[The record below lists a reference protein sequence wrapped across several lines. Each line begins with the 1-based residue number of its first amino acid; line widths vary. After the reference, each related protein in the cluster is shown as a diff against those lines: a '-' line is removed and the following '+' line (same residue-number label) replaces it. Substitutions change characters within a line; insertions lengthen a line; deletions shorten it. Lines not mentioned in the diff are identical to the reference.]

1 MHRNRIQ
8 HTVAVGVLLHYN
20 GTREAEKLFHTF
32 LRNQLNDEEK
42 CSCGLRLRAAKVW
55 WKSDFFYERHLSP
68 KVKGGA
74 NLSRI
79 ELLVYL
85 S

>member
-1 MHRNRIQ
+1 MMKKN
-8 HTVAVGVLLHYN
+8 VAV
-20 GTREAEKLFHTF
+20 
-32 LRNQLNDEEK
+32 D
-42 CSCGLRLRAAKVW
+42 CGCEQQKFGG
-55 WKSDFFYERHLSP
+55 SQIFFYERHLSP

>member
-1 MHRNRIQ
+1 MHRNRTQ
-8 HTVAVGVLLHYN
+8 HTVAVGVLLHCN

-55 WKSDFFYERHLSP
+55 WESDFFFMN
-68 KVKGGA
+68 A
-74 NLSRI
+74 T
-79 ELLVYL
+79 YL
-85 S
+85 PR